1 VEQIV
6 KTHIKATEYTIANQ
20 DEAAQIYHDMN
31 KVDMA
36 VIEDSFANWDGRW
49 ITDPSVIITS
59 VTDYTTVQADL
70 GYIDRP
76 LTEDEIFDLSFYQK
90 ATEA

>member
-1 VEQIV
+1 
-6 KTHIKATEYTIANQ
+6 
-20 DEAAQIYHDMN
+20 
-31 KVDMA
+31 MA

-49 ITDPSVIITS
+49 ITDPSIITTS
-59 VTDYTTVQADL
+59 VVDYTTVQADL

-76 LTEDEIFDLSFYQK
+76 LTEDEIFDLSFYEK